1 MVYNDLRQTE
11 FDFQSFGTDSALYTI
26 MKSVNTSSTGIARLG
41 LRDTERTTTQG
52 VKMDHFD
59 SEISCEEVYRDED
72 WVTGKEML
80 LHLEGTLPECEDEND
95 GQPDEYTEWQGLYE
109 GDDWD
114 HGQYD
119 YC

>member
-1 MVYNDLRQTE
+1 
-11 FDFQSFGTDSALYTI
+11 
-26 MKSVNTSSTGIARLG
+26 
-41 LRDTERTTTQG
+41 
-52 VKMDHFD
+52 MDHFD